1 MTDRQTVYAVAAHT
15 GCDPRTVRKFLDT
28 RERVVPV
35 ADYACRRACAELG
48 IVLPPARKLP
58 TTTPVQRIRG
68 NK

>member
-15 GCDPRTVRKFLDT
+15 GADPRSVRKFLDT

-35 ADYACRRACAELG
+35 VDYACRRACAELG
-48 IVLPPARKLP
+48 IDIPPARKLP

-68 NK
+68 TK